1 MKTNSSEEIARA
13 LADYNNLQECVIET
27 MALEDYGTTV
37 KIVFNY
43 IWNER
48 GEVREDLDQVRRLIV
63 RFRRV
68 QRFHLENAL
77 NPHMSEFPE
86 ELNWGLNEI
95 AAMRPVEGDDLA
107 AYRDFPVPF
116 HRMEIVWDS
125 GRRID
130 LIFSEVEVIRDW

>member
-1 MKTNSSEEIARA
+1 MRTNKSEEIARA
-13 LADYNNLQECVIET
+13 LAGYNNLQECVIET

-37 KIVFNY
+37 EIVFDY

-48 GEVREDLDQVRRLIV
+48 GELREDLDQVRRLIV

-95 AAMRPVEGDDLA
+95 AAMRLVEGDDLA
-107 AYRDFPVPF
+107 TYREFPVPF
-116 HRMEIVWDS
+116 HRLEIVWE
-125 GRRID
+125 GRRHID
-130 LIFSEVEVIRDW
+130 LIFSELEVTQDW